1 MPGRYA
7 VARSEATAA
16 GARGSPGGRRSYV
29 SDMTSTASML
39 RLAAAL
45 FATLV
50 AQPITA
56 QPAPA
61 SDVFLVPL
69 TRPTPT
75 TWRVGVPA
83 NVSRFAGYDNQPAFA
98 PDARALY
105 FTRVGADGQADIWRS
120 DFGTGRAAPVQ
131 RTPESEYSAFP
142 TPDSSALAVI
152 RVEADSMQRLWR
164 LPLDGSA
171 PTVLVPDV
179 APVGYFAYANDST
192 LAMFVLGSPATLQV
206 ATLGRAGARTVA
218 RNIGRSLHRIPG
230 TEHISFVQKGGTRWH
245 IMRLNVTTG
254 AIDTL
259 VATRPRREDY
269 AWLDATT
276 IVMGDGAALYTY
288 SLGAD
293 EWAPLADFGFARLT
307 DITRLAVSRSANART
322 ATWLAVTAVQA
333 PRVAAAPPANAPRL
347 TVSADVVRRD
357 LAILAADS
365 MEGRGTGTPGGERAA
380 RWLASEFAKAG
391 LAPAGDSGTFLQQV
405 PLQRSPGFVPSGRSA
420 PRAVASWAAWDTLPA
435 DQQLRTANVVG
446 VLEGAD
452 PSRRDDVVLVT
463 AHYDHIGIGRAVD
476 GDSINNGADDDASGT
491 IGLLELARA
500 MAKGPR
506 PARTI
511 VFAAVTGE
519 EVGLIGT
526 RWYVNHPVRPLE
538 RTVANLNLEMIGRP
552 DSLTGGVGTAWL
564 TGYERSTFG
573 DLLADAG
580 VPIVPDPR
588 PAQRFFERSD
598 NIDFARRGIPA
609 HTLSTYNLHAEYHT
623 VKDEAATLD
632 PVHMARV
639 IDAAIVA
646 LRALVDAREIP
657 QWHPGGRP

>member
-1 MPGRYA
+1 MTLSRL
-7 VARSEATAA
+7 RTATFLLSALLA
-16 GARGSPGGRRSYV
+16 P
-29 SDMTSTASML
+29 
-39 RLAAAL
+39 RLA
-45 FATLV
+45 
-50 AQPITA
+50 A

-69 TRPTPT
+69 TRPSNTE
-75 TWRVGVPA
+75 WRVGVPA
-83 NVSRFAGYDNQPAFA
+83 NVSRFEGYDNQPAFA
-98 PDARALY
+98 IDARALF
-105 FTRVGADGQADIWRS
+105 FTRVGPDGQADIWRS
-120 DFGTGRAAPVQ
+120 DFSTGRAAPV
-131 RTPESEYSAFP
+131 RVTRESEYSAFP
-142 TPDSSALAVI
+142 TPDSAALAVV
-152 RVEADSMQRLWR
+152 RVEADSTQRLWR

-171 PTVLVPDV
+171 PTLLVPDV

-206 ATLGRAGARTVA
+206 ATIGRAGARTMA

-230 TEHISFVQKGGTRWH
+230 TEHISFVQKGGGPWY
-245 IMRLNVTTG
+245 IMRLNTTTG
-254 AIDTL
+254 AVDTL

-276 IVMGDGAALYTY
+276 IVMGDGAQLFTYT
-288 SLGAD
+288 LGAA
-293 EWAPLADFGFARLT
+293 EWTPLGDFGFARLG
-307 DITRLAVSRSANART
+307 DITRLAVSRAGNART
-322 ATWLAVTAVQA
+322 PTWLAVTAVQA
-333 PRVAAAPPANAPRL
+333 PRAQVARGEVAPSAAVNA
-347 TVSADVVRRD
+347 DDVRRD
-357 LAILAADS
+357 IAILAADS
-365 MEGRGTGTPGGERAA
+365 MEGRGTGTAGGARAA
-380 RWLASEFAKAG
+380 RWLAAEFAKAG
-391 LAPAGDSGTFLQQV
+391 LSPAGDSGTFLQQL
-405 PLQRSPGFVPSGRSA
+405 PLQRSPAFVPTGRSA

-435 DQQLRTANVVG
+435 EQQLRTANVVG
-446 VLEGAD
+446 VLAGAD
-452 PSRRDDVVLVT
+452 PARRDEVVLVT
-463 AHYDHIGIGRAVD
+463 AHYDHIGIGRAVN

-500 MAKGPR
+500 MARGPR

-552 DSLTGGVGTAWL
+552 DTLTGGAGTAWL

-609 HTLSTYNLHAEYHT
+609 HTLSTYNLHPEYHT

-639 IDAAIVA
+639 IEAAIVA
-646 LRALVDAREIP
+646 LRALADAPEVPR
-657 QWHPGGRP
+657 WHPGGRP

>member
-1 MPGRYA
+1 MIPID
-7 VARSEATAA
+7 SK
-16 GARGSPGGRRSYV
+16 
-29 SDMTSTASML
+29 L
-39 RLAAAL
+39 RLAALLLSAL
-45 FATLV
+45 ATARL
-50 AQPITA
+50 AA

-69 TRPTPT
+69 TRPSSTE
-75 TWRVGVPA
+75 WRVGVPA
-83 NVSRFAGYDNQPAFA
+83 NLSRFDGYDNQPAFA
-98 PDARALY
+98 ADARALF

-120 DFGTGRAAPVQ
+120 DFSTGRSAPV
-131 RTPESEYSAFP
+131 RITAESEYSAFP
-142 TPDSSALAVI
+142 TPDSAALAVV
-152 RVEADSMQRLWR
+152 RVEADSTQRLWR
-164 LPLDGSA
+164 LPLDGGA

-206 ATLGRAGARTVA
+206 ATIGRAGARTVA

-230 TEHISFVQKGGTRWH
+230 TEDISFVQKGGTRWQ
-245 IMRLNVTTG
+245 IMRLNVATG

-269 AWLDATT
+269 AWLDSTT
-276 IVMGDGAALYTY
+276 MVMGDGSQLFTYT
-288 SLGAD
+288 LGAAD
-293 EWAPLADFGFARLT
+293 WTPLGDFSFARLD
-307 DITRLAVSRSANART
+307 DITRLAVSRAANART
-322 ATWLAVTAVQA
+322 PTWLAVTAVQA
-333 PRVAAAPPANAPRL
+333 PRRSVARRDATPRPGVNA
-347 TVSADVVRRD
+347 DDVRRD
-357 LAILAADS
+357 IAILAADS
-365 MEGRGTGTPGGERAA
+365 MEGRGTGTPGGARAA
-380 RWLASEFAKAG
+380 RWLATEFAKAG
-391 LAPAGDSGTFLQQV
+391 LAPAGDSGTFLQQL
-405 PLQRSPGFVPSGRSA
+405 PLQRSPAFVPTGRSA
-420 PRAVASWAAWDTLPA
+420 PRAVPSWAAWDTLPA
-435 DQQLRTANVVG
+435 EQQLRTANVVG

-452 PSRRDDVVLVT
+452 PARRDEVVLVT
-463 AHYDHIGIGRAVD
+463 AHYDHIGIGRAV
-476 GDSINNGADDDASGT
+476 GADSINNGADDDASGT

-500 MAKGPR
+500 MARGPR

-526 RWYVNHPVRPLE
+526 RWYVNHPVRPLD

-552 DSLTGGVGTAWL
+552 DTLTGGVGTAWL
-564 TGYERSTFG
+564 TGYERSTFR

-609 HTLSTYNLHAEYHT
+609 HTLSTYNLHAQYHT
-623 VKDEAATLD
+623 VKDEAETLD

-646 LRALVDAREIP
+646 LRALADAADVPR
-657 QWHPGGRP
+657 WHPGGRP

>member
-1 MPGRYA
+1 MTCTVSRF
-7 VARSEATAA
+7 RTAA
-16 GARGSPGGRRSYV
+16 LLLSALLAP
-29 SDMTSTASML
+29 
-39 RLAAAL
+39 RLAA
-45 FATLV
+45 
-50 AQPITA
+50 QPV
-56 QPAPA
+56 PA

-69 TRPTPT
+69 TRPSNTE
-75 TWRVGVPA
+75 WRVGVPA
-83 NVSRFAGYDNQPAFA
+83 NVSRFEGYDNQPAFA
-98 PDARALY
+98 IDARALF
-105 FTRVGADGQADIWRS
+105 FTRVGPDGQADIWRS
-120 DFGTGRAAPVQ
+120 DFSTGRAAPVQ
-131 RTPESEYSAFP
+131 VTPESEYSAFP
-142 TPDSSALAVI
+142 TPDSAALAVV
-152 RVEADSMQRLWR
+152 RVESDSTQRLWR

-171 PTVLVPDV
+171 PTLLVPDV

-206 ATLGRAGARTVA
+206 ATIGRPGARTVA

-230 TEHISFVQKGGTRWH
+230 TEHISFVQKGSASWH

-259 VATRPRREDY
+259 VSTRPRREDH

-276 IVMGDGAALYTY
+276 IVMGDGAQLFTYT
-288 SLGAD
+288 LGAAD
-293 EWAPLADFGFARLT
+293 WTPLADFGFARLG
-307 DITRLAVSRSANART
+307 DITRIAVSRAANART
-322 ATWLAVTAVQA
+322 PTWLAVTAVQA
-333 PRVAAAPPANAPRL
+333 PRAQVARREAAPRAAVNA
-347 TVSADVVRRD
+347 DDVRRD
-357 LAILAADS
+357 IAILAADS
-365 MEGRGTGTPGGERAA
+365 MEGRGTGTPGGARAA
-380 RWLASEFAKAG
+380 RWLAAEFAKAG
-391 LAPAGDSGTFLQQV
+391 LTPAGDSGTFLQQL
-405 PLQRSPGFVPSGRSA
+405 PLQRSPAFVPTGRSA

-435 DQQLRTANVVG
+435 EQQLRTANVVG

-452 PSRRDDVVLVT
+452 PARRDEVVLVT
-463 AHYDHIGIGRAVD
+463 AHYDHIGIGRAVN

-491 IGLLELARA
+491 IGVLELARA
-500 MAKGPR
+500 MARGPR

-526 RWYVNHPVRPLE
+526 RWYTSYPVRPLE

-552 DSLTGGVGTAWL
+552 DTLTGGAGTAWL

-573 DLLADAG
+573 DMLADAG

-609 HTLSTYNLHAEYHT
+609 HTLSTYNLHPEYHT

-639 IDAAIVA
+639 IEAAIVA
-646 LRALVDAREIP
+646 LRALADAPEVPR
-657 QWHPGGRP
+657 WHPGGRP

>member
-1 MPGRYA
+1 MI
-7 VARSEATAA
+7 SNT
-16 GARGSPGGRRSYV
+16 SPIRC
-29 SDMTSTASML
+29 
-39 RLAAAL
+39 AAL
-45 FATLV
+45 LLSALV
-50 AQPITA
+50 APPVLATPLVASPLAA

-61 SDVFLVPL
+61 TEVFLVPL
-69 TRPTPT
+69 TRPSSTE
-75 TWRVGVPA
+75 WRVGVPA
-83 NVSRFAGYDNQPAFA
+83 NVSRFDGYDNQPAFA
-98 PDARALY
+98 VDARALF

-120 DFGTGRAAPVQ
+120 DFATGRTAPVQ
-131 RTPESEYSAFP
+131 VTGESEYSAFP
-142 TPDSSALAVI
+142 TPDSSALAVV
-152 RVEADSMQRLWR
+152 RVEADSTQRLWR

-206 ATLGRAGARTVA
+206 ATIGRAGARTMA

-230 TEHISFVQKGGTRWH
+230 TEDISFVQKGGARWH
-245 IMRLNVTTG
+245 IMRLNVRTG
-254 AIDTL
+254 AVDTI
-259 VATRPRREDY
+259 VSTRPRREDY

-276 IVMGDGAALYTY
+276 IVMGDGAQLFTYT
-288 SLGAD
+288 LGAAD
-293 EWAPLADFGFARLT
+293 WTPLGDFGFARLG
-307 DITRLAVSRSANART
+307 DITRLAVSRAANART
-322 ATWLAVTAVQA
+322 PTWLAVTAVQSPRA
-333 PRVAAAPPANAPRL
+333 PVARGAAPAAPA
-347 TVSADVVRRD
+347 VKADDVRRD

-365 MEGRGTGTPGGERAA
+365 MEGRGTGTPGGARAA

-391 LAPAGDSGTFLQQV
+391 LAPAGDSGTFLQQL
-405 PLQRSPGFVPSGRSA
+405 PLQRSPAFVPTGRSA
-420 PRAVASWAAWDTLPA
+420 PRAVASWAAWDSLPA
-435 DQQLRTANVVG
+435 DQRLRTANVVG

-452 PSRRDDVVLVT
+452 PARRDEVVLVT

-491 IGLLELARA
+491 IGVLELARA
-500 MAKGPR
+500 MARGPR

-552 DSLTGGVGTAWL
+552 DTLTGGAGTAWL

-609 HTLSTYNLHAEYHT
+609 HTLSTYNLHPEYHT
-623 VKDEAATLD
+623 VKDEADTLD
-632 PVHMARV
+632 PAHMARV
-639 IDAAIVA
+639 IDAALVA
-646 LRALVDAREIP
+646 LRALANAPEVPR
-657 QWHPGGRP
+657 WHPGGRP